1 MSEIPYIPRG
11 TSVRAPAEKARAEPP
26 LGDHPSRKLRE
37 EGGGYELLRHKID
50 LISGTFVFGQIP
62 LADPWFLRPIVVWLW
77 RGRRGRGMIWL
88 AADVLLY
95 GFLVLPDGLLNFL
108 FEGCCCLS

>member
-50 LISGTFVFGQIP
+50 LISGTFVFGSETP
-62 LADPWFLRPIVVWLW
+62 TDPWFLCPIVSWL
-77 RGRRGRGMIWL
+77 RRGRGMIWL
-88 AADVLLY
+88 AGNVLLY
-95 GFLVLPDGLLNFL
+95 GFLVLPDGLLDFL
-108 FEGCCCLS
+108 FEGCCLS